1 MRHKRTHT
9 GEKPYSCQMCDKRFS
24 RDHHLKK
31 HMETHRVVI
40 YTGGQKDTNRHT
52 SQHPLNN
59 KMKLELPASPM
70 MTRAS
75 DRIAQLMSTGWYGN
89 MASELMADMVKRHLL
104 ENETGKEIQDS
115 TSYGNDLTKASN
127 DLNQSIT
134 ENTKEGLIENTLD
147 LENESTELHDRRTEL
162 HEEVQDR
169 KEEIMS
175 HGKKGVKTDDREQT
189 VSFMN
194 QLRAISIASSLEAIV
209 KQRLNEEFNNNSIA
223 SEKKMDE

>member
-1 MRHKRTHT
+1 
-9 GEKPYSCQMCDKRFS
+9 
-24 RDHHLKK
+24 
-31 HMETHRVVI
+31 
-40 YTGGQKDTNRHT
+40 
-52 SQHPLNN
+52 
-59 KMKLELPASPM
+59 MKVELPASPM

-115 TSYGNDLTKASN
+115 TSYRNDLTKASN

-147 LENESTELHDRRTEL
+147 LENESTELHDGRTEL
-162 HEEVQDR
+162 HEQVQDP
-169 KEEIMS
+169 KEEITS
-175 HGKKGVKTDDREQT
+175 HGKKGVKTDDRDQT
-189 VSFMN
+189 ISFMN

>member
-1 MRHKRTHT
+1 MGLFFR
-9 GEKPYSCQMCDKRFS
+9 
-24 RDHHLKK
+24 KK
-31 HMETHRVVI
+31 NSI
-40 YTGGQKDTNRHT
+40 LQQKKYGIFYFNRHT
-52 SQHPLNN
+52 SQHPFNN

-134 ENTKEGLIENTLD
+134 ENTKEGLIKNTLD
-147 LENESTELHDRRTEL
+147 LENESTELHDGRTEL
-162 HEEVQDR
+162 HEQVQDR

-175 HGKKGVKTDDREQT
+175 HGKKGVKTDDRDQT
-189 VSFMN
+189 ISFMN

-223 SEKKMDE
+223 SEKKTDE